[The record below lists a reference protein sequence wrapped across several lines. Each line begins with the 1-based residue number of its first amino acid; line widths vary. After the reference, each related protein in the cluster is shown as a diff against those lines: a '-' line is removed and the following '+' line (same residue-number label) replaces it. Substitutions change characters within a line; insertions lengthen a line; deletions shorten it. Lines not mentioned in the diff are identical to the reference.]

1 MTNTQHHT
9 IRSRATASR
18 PASAARSVL
27 QKRDKPYRTEQTQV
41 LMAKKKLQVKVTAL
55 GTPPRGYTFVPS
67 GTPPLS
73 DLCKEMSRLN
83 NYVVYHVNAPT
94 RHWNNPEKVATHLS
108 RIGYYFN
115 SQLVAQACDKLGYIP
130 YKKAFI
136 KEADLAVQSRM
147 ARTMADYGVVGEI
160 QAVEDDSQVRAAMKE
175 LFPMMPQHDVEA
187 IIQHAWHG
195 DGSTVGNNM
204 TLSLS
209 RRIQLATGARI
220 RHTYTD
226 YDRLLRAFGTWQEVR
241 AIVEP
246 DCLEK
251 IKEWRGEN
259 DEEEKEENEWIW
271 HDIIVIEDEEDE
283 ANKMKMKDDDNNN
296 QNTHMHDADDSDSV
310 VILDDSSE
318 ASFDTTDRQARGA
331 DMNMETE
338 DEAFTRGRMDR
349 RIRRPQSQESN
360 EAYLYGFTNGCKG
373 RRISDEAAPPPLL
386 AYPQPM
392 APQQPLRW
400 QHQQPQA
407 GGGVGYG
414 QYQPYHAGAVLPRR
428 EEAQA
433 TTARDMVIGGRVYQR
448 MDTQRDPRYFVP
460 RYEDAI
466 PSIEPAAAFSTA
478 PPQAPPLQSQRAVVI
493 DLTTP
498 ERQPAPR
505 QPVHGALAPVQ
516 QLPRR
521 PR

>member
-1 MTNTQHHT
+1 M
-9 IRSRATASR
+9 
-18 PASAARSVL
+18 
-27 QKRDKPYRTEQTQV
+27 
-41 LMAKKKLQVKVTAL
+41 
-55 GTPPRGYTFVPS
+55 
-67 GTPPLS
+67 
-73 DLCKEMSRLN
+73 
-83 NYVVYHVNAPT
+83 
-94 RHWNNPEKVATHLS
+94 ATHLS

-448 MDTQRDPRYFVP
+448 VCISQRYIGRPRLTFTDGHPARPSVLRSALRRCDPVDRARRRVLHRATTGAP
-460 RYEDAI
+460 TTVAEGGRHRPHDAGEAAGTS
-466 PSIEPAAAFSTA
+466 PTGARRSRARAAAPA
-478 PPQAPPLQSQRAVVI
+478 PPSLTVVAASPITRQRWGCMA
-493 DLTTP
+493 
-498 ERQPAPR
+498 A
-505 QPVHGALAPVQ
+505 
-516 QLPRR
+516 
-521 PR
+521 